1 MYIFEVNTCHASTT
15 EGLVYVAKY
24 ISRLL
29 KLMILKRM
37 YEIQTKST
45 LKALNLMLIFECLAF
60 QIQTLTFKEQLRVGS
75 CVLKALNYMRIKLVR
90 II

>member
-1 MYIFEVNTCHASTT
+1 MYIFEVITCHASTT
-15 EGLVYVAKY
+15 ESLVYVAKH

-45 LKALNLMLIFECLAF
+45 LKALNLIVNFECLAF
-60 QIQTLTFKEQLRVGS
+60 QIQTITFKKRLRVGS
-75 CVLKALNYMRIKLVR
+75 CVLKALNYIRIKLVT